1 MSPFEPCRRTATGT
15 NELVGAAGTSVD
27 DAPAAPVVV
36 APVVVAP
43 VVEDAA
49 ELVEELTTV
58 DEAPAL
64 VDEVAGPDDELE
76 PGALEVPAA
85 NVVDVSCPN
94 ASEGNSDDTRIKPPA
109 VAAIRRR
116 RRIRRIRP
124 PRPISVDIVIRS
136 FSLWANGNR
145 GSTALQI
152 RSSTPSILADGASA
166 TRDLSQVTCAVA
178 E

>member
-27 DAPAAPVVV
+27 DAPAAPVVVAPVVV

-109 VAAIRRR
+109 VAAIRR
-116 RRIRRIRP
+116 IRP

-136 FSLWANGNR
+136 FSLWANGNK